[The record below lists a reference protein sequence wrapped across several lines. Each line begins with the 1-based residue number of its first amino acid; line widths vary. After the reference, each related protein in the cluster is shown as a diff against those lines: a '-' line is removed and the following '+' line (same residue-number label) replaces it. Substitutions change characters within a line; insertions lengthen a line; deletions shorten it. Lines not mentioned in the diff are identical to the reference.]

1 MVNFLLCF
9 SVIKNTKA
17 VLNTDVPKGSITS
30 INGMRTLSIT
40 WVVLGHTLGFAIQF
54 IGRYELR
61 KIPLKEL
68 VFSNFLWAN
77 VISSEAV
84 ARFERLSKIHLPLR
98 PKSNKK
104 NEKKLHR
111 KYFSPLLRKFSERFY

>member
-40 WVVLGHTLGFAIQF
+40 WVILGHALGFAVQYV
-54 IGRYELR
+54 GTYELP
-61 KIPLKEL
+61 KVPFKEL
-68 VFSNFLWAN
+68 VFSKFF
-77 VISSEAV
+77 I
-84 ARFERLSKIHLPLR
+84 
-98 PKSNKK
+98 
-104 NEKKLHR
+104 EKCI
-111 KYFSPLLRKFSERFY
+111 